1 MYSTLSR
8 KKRQAVSSVVSTMEQ
23 NSFCSFRNC
32 FFSFRRKDE
41 QFSLHRPTLTSFH
54 VHRFHCLFL
63 CLKFCTL
70 HRLTLTSREMYL
82 LLQHQCCKLQ
92 HQCSVTSSVC
102 HIVTGRFFRGFM
114 CFFLVGTE
122 IETYRLY
129 IVGGKEQKPAA
140 YIYITK
146 SNV

>member
-82 LLQHQCCKLQ
+82 LLQYQCCKLQ

-114 CFFLVGTE
+114 CFLFFSRNGNWNVQTLHLGWQRAEACSVYLHNE
-122 IETYRLY
+122 I
-129 IVGGKEQKPAA
+129 
-140 YIYITK
+140 
-146 SNV
+146 